1 MPWLLIPLLL
11 VAIFALWALLLPF
24 ALLQRYRHGKA
35 RRRAQPLA
43 VRINAWMLL
52 GSMPLFVLGAWV
64 SSRWIAGAATFAL
77 AGMGA
82 GLAIGVV
89 GLWLSR
95 FEARPQGLY
104 YTPPAWLVLAL
115 TGLVAARIAL
125 GIWQAFQ
132 RWHGG
137 GGLPAML
144 ADHASLFAVGGLLLG
159 YYLAY
164 AWGLKRRLV

>member
-1 MPWLLIPLLL
+1 M
-11 VAIFALWALLLPF
+11 VAAVFALWALLLPF

-43 VRINAWMLL
+43 VRINTGMLL
-52 GSMPLFVLGAWV
+52 ASVPLFVLGAWA
-64 SSRWIAGAATFAL
+64 SSRWIPGAATFAL
-77 AGMGA
+77 TGLGA
-82 GLAIGVV
+82 GIVIGIT
-89 GLWLSR
+89 GLWFSR
-95 FEARPQGLY
+95 FETTPQGLY

-125 GIWQAFQ
+125 GIWQALQ

-137 GGLPAML
+137 GALPAVL
-144 ADHASLFAVGGLLLG
+144 ADHASLFAVGGVLLG

-164 AWGLKRRLV
+164 AWGLKRRLA